1 MTFIH
6 DFVVTEQLVA
16 PVILGVDFFHNKGL
30 VLDFTTSPVSVHHN
44 ASSDASSTG
53 TVAPVFQAAQQTMMR
68 ICTVLPN
75 ENGAA
80 IDVTDE
86 CSVPR
91 FSTKSSMVEF
101 LQCQNSQLAAVMQEI
116 SCLFTT
122 TPGRTDVAY
131 HSIPTTGNLVKVP
144 PRRIPAHYREEV
156 CRQIQEMLDQGIIR
170 ESSSLLMAPAVFV
183 LKKSDELRMCI
194 DYRELTKKPGKTPIP
209 CHYQMRFKI
218 NCQVQ

>member
-1 MTFIH
+1 MLDSRSSVSLIQLHLASKITNSTAKQLPQHIRLITASGEELPIKGYIQASIQY

-16 PVILGVDFFHNKGL
+16 SVILGVDFFHNKGL

-53 TVAPVFQAAQQTMMR
+53 TVALLFQAAQQTMMR

-75 ENGAA
+75 GNGAA

-91 FSTKSSMVEF
+91 FSSMVEF
-101 LQCQNSQLAAVMQEI
+101 PQCQNSQLAAVMQEF

-131 HSIPTTGNLVKVP
+131 HSIPTTGNPVKVP

-170 ESSSLLMAPAVFV
+170 ESSSP
-183 LKKSDELRMCI
+183 
-194 DYRELTKKPGKTPIP
+194 
-209 CHYQMRFKI
+209 
-218 NCQVQ
+218 

>member
-30 VLDFTTSPVSVHHN
+30 VLDVTTSPVSVHHN

-53 TVAPVFQAAQQTMMR
+53 TVAPLFQAAQQTMMR

-91 FSTKSSMVEF
+91 SQPNPAWLNF
-101 LQCQNSQLAAVMQEI
+101 LS
-116 SCLFTT
+116 
-122 TPGRTDVAY
+122 
-131 HSIPTTGNLVKVP
+131 VK
-144 PRRIPAHYREEV
+144 IHNW
-156 CRQIQEMLDQGIIR
+156 Q
-170 ESSSLLMAPAVFV
+170 
-183 LKKSDELRMCI
+183 
-194 DYRELTKKPGKTPIP
+194 
-209 CHYQMRFKI
+209 
-218 NCQVQ
+218 